1 MAADAVH
8 AAALRTTADPL
19 RGGFNPPIRE
29 LFEHS
34 APATRG
40 GVSLMRTALTRMGF
54 TDGLHRRASPMA
66 FTSHS
71 ADTDGMTSSS
81 PPPPPPPP
89 PPRRMPRAET
99 TGSAGSTSST
109 TSSTTVALKKSVAVA
124 GRVKGVFLIVTLLI
138 LFAATFFIAPLLGAT
153 FEREG
158 LKISGWPGL
167 FFTHPWI
174 VLPLSLPALASAVAL
189 IRGVKRPIFWIMVST
204 ALLVPPT
211 AFVLLGVVG
220 GWMQLLDSAMNLR

>member
-1 MAADAVH
+1 MV
-8 AAALRTTADPL
+8 
-19 RGGFNPPIRE
+19 
-29 LFEHS
+29 
-34 APATRG
+34 
-40 GVSLMRTALTRMGF
+40 
-54 TDGLHRRASPMA
+54 

-71 ADTDGMTSSS
+71 ADTDGMTTS

-89 PPRRMPRAET
+89 PPRRMPRVET

-124 GRVKGVFLIVTLLI
+124 GRVKGVFLIVTILI

-158 LKISGWPGL
+158 LKIGGWPGL

>member
-1 MAADAVH
+1 
-8 AAALRTTADPL
+8 
-19 RGGFNPPIRE
+19 
-29 LFEHS
+29 
-34 APATRG
+34 
-40 GVSLMRTALTRMGF
+40 
-54 TDGLHRRASPMA
+54 MA

-89 PPRRMPRAET
+89 PPRSMPRAET
-99 TGSAGSTSST
+99 SGRVVTPSAT
-109 TSSTTVALKKSVAVA
+109 TAALKKSVAVA